1 MSELHPPQHDH
12 HCYLPSHLLSK
23 ERSSETWHIDMI
35 HSQIYFNCTLIL
47 PSGKRISR
55 TLIIPPHI
63 QAQLAE
69 PFAPTNGAQQGFPE
83 F

>member
-12 HCYLPSHLLSK
+12 HCYLHLPPPF
-23 ERSSETWHIDMI
+23 EGAEPETWHIDMI

-63 QAQLAE
+63 QAQLAD
-69 PFAPTNGAQQGFPE
+69 PFAPTNGANRACE